1 MDVQAGSVRR
11 ASALLALALAT
22 AMLRLGVPAAMAA
35 DAASIDW
42 SKAQLVRVIAVEY
55 DFKPNHLHFRHGVA
69 YRLHLENQGK
79 EMHELTAPE
88 FFHSALIKNPDVLA
102 RDGTDLVVQP
112 HESKDV
118 LFVPQKPGHYDFICA
133 DHDWAGMTGDIT
145 VD

>member
-1 MDVQAGSVRR
+1 MNARARVVRPG
-11 ASALLALALAT
+11 AVLLAVALSSVLWLAS
-22 AMLRLGVPAAMAA
+22 GAAKAGP
-35 DAASIDW
+35 DVDW

-55 DFKPNHLHFRHGVA
+55 DFKPNHLSFHHGVP
-69 YRLHLENQGK
+69 YRLHLENHGK

-88 FFHSALIKNPDVLA
+88 FFKSSLIQNPDALA
-102 RDGTDLVVQP
+102 RDGTDLVVEP

-118 LFVPQKPGHYDFICA
+118 LFVTQKPGHYDMICA